1 MLKTHSLPCN
11 CVFLQVISVDYL
23 LMLFAVSPLQ
33 FAHIRSN
40 ILKKKAILG
49 TLPLYLG
56 LLTFECID
64 KSQLIRHF
72 PNHSFPASTRNS

>member
-40 ILKKKAILG
+40 IKKKKQ
-49 TLPLYLG
+49 
-56 LLTFECID
+56 F
-64 KSQLIRHF
+64 
-72 PNHSFPASTRNS
+72 